1 VMKQDLAHI
10 LGKIR
15 RRLLKLDLI
24 LAGNRINLEWLEDF
38 LSDELL
44 ARLLRPEYYKA
55 NLLDPM
61 NVKGIAAV
69 CADAILDALR
79 DAKEVDGQQPPPPKA
94 ELTEELLAALIK
106 HVDQRVQLRSLL
118 C

>member
-1 VMKQDLAHI
+1 MKQDLAHI

-15 RRLLKLDLI
+15 RRLLKLGDLI
-24 LAGNRINLEWLEDF
+24 IAGYRINLEWLEAF
-38 LSDELL
+38 VSEEVL

-69 CADAILDALR
+69 CSDAILEALR
-79 DAKEVDGQQPPPPKA
+79 GAKELDGQQPAPPKA

-106 HVDQRVQLRSLL
+106 HVDQRVQLGCLL